1 MSRWTD
7 SRMRRRSVGD
17 DGFSLLEVVVALGVL
32 MLVAAALLPQ
42 LIVGIRSTG
51 TASKAT
57 ALKSAAQSDLDR
69 LRNLPY
75 RVAPEAGTFIDLL
88 DRYYPDTSVPSAAP
102 GCAAGAY
109 TLPPDETAWK
119 GFVTGSSTAKC
130 DFEPHSGDF
139 FRTVDLQTHDVLG
152 DVAVVTNLQF
162 LTAGMDSAPVP
173 PRTGYN
179 SSSVGRD
186 MPPATQVGATVTVLY
201 RDRDATRAYTTYTQ
215 IAQRPTN
222 VNRLRS
228 SANATTLNVAS
239 TTSNGAS
246 ITLAAG
252 VLNLKGALSHT
263 STASADAAAAMGGL
277 STGAVDTSRSAYG
290 ASKSVIAPPTSVI
303 GSATAAATG
312 LAADGTCGLACW
324 GATRL
329 APSGVTVTAEAAR
342 PRAGSWASPVQSH
355 VSDLTNGGVTFH
367 NTANADYRNDLD
379 LTGPPVR
386 LDASATAF
394 ASGISGCRPA
404 ATGGT
409 AHLSAFGVLDATAAD
424 GPTAQRVD
432 ACGVAKATRVAVL
445 PTSFAP
451 RGVIRVTLESA
462 YAHCQVVDGVPTAD
476 HGFSAL
482 VEISDGEGG
491 YQAPIPVSS
500 TAPTALQSPENYSVG
515 ARGSLDQYIDS
526 WSGLQAAELS
536 AAGKQ
541 ASVEIPGVFTV
552 VTAPVRKTASAD
564 PATGD
569 TTLVPDDTS
578 AITLTLGA
586 VSCQAMDAR

>member
-7 SRMRRRSVGD
+7 SRLRRRSGD

-57 ALKSAAQSDLDR
+57 ALKSVAQSELDR

-75 RVAPEAGTFIDLL
+75 RVAPEAGNFIDLL

-102 GCAAGAY
+102 GCTAGAY
-109 TLPPDETAWK
+109 TLPQNETGWK
-119 GFVTGSSTAKC
+119 GFVAGSSTGKC
-130 DFEPHSGDF
+130 DFEPHNGDF
-139 FRTVDLQTHDVLG
+139 YRTVDLQSHDVLG
-152 DVAVVTNLQF
+152 DVAVVTDLQF
-162 LTAGMDSAPVP
+162 LSAGMDSAPVP

-186 MPPATQVGATVTVLY
+186 MPPASQVGATVTILY
-201 RDRDATRAYTTYTQ
+201 RDRGATRAYTTYTQ
-215 IAQRPTN
+215 IAQRPTS

-228 SANATTLNVAS
+228 TASVTTLNIAS
-239 TTSNGAS
+239 TTSSGAS
-246 ITLAAG
+246 VTLAAG
-252 VLNLKGALSHT
+252 VLNLKAALSHT
-263 STASADAAAAMGGL
+263 SSASADVAAAMGGL

-290 ASKSVIAPPTSVI
+290 ATKSVVAPPTSVI
-303 GSATAAATG
+303 PSITAAATG
-312 LAADGTCGLACW
+312 LAADGSCGLACW
-324 GATRL
+324 GGTRL
-329 APSGVTVTAEAAR
+329 SPSGVTVTAEGAR
-342 PRAGSWASPVQSH
+342 PRAGSWTSPVQSH
-355 VSDLTNGGVTFH
+355 VSDLSNGGVTFH
-367 NTANADYRNDLD
+367 NATVDGYRNDLD
-379 LTGPPVR
+379 LTGPPVG
-386 LDASATAF
+386 LDASASPF
-394 ASGISGCRPA
+394 ASGISVCRPA

-409 AHLSAFGVLDATAAD
+409 AYLSAFGLLDATAAD
-424 GPTAQRVD
+424 GTSGQRVD
-432 ACGVAKATRVAVL
+432 ACGVAKATRVSVL

-451 RGVIRVTLESA
+451 KGVIRVTLESA

-482 VEISDGEGG
+482 VEVSDGNGG

-500 TAPTALQSPENYSVG
+500 TAPNALQAPESYSVG
-515 ARGSLDQYIDS
+515 TRGSLDQYIDS
-526 WSGLQAAELS
+526 WSGLQMAELS
-536 AAGKQ
+536 TAGKQ

-552 VTAPVRKTASAD
+552 VTAPVRKMAATD
-564 PATGD
+564 PETGV